1 MLELLTLEELD
12 RDLFRGVNQATVP
25 RASRLFGGQVAAQAL
40 RAAALTVDADRLPH
54 SMHGYFLRM
63 GTPDLPVILRV
74 DRDRDGRSFS
84 ARRVVALQRGEVIF
98 DLSASF
104 HVREEGAEFV
114 PASPTTPHPP
124 EEYEADPWSA
134 QHPFAEARAVPPTRP
149 SPEGPHVASRM
160 WTRVIERLPDD
171 PVLHAC
177 ALAYMSD
184 FGSGYAVVDDPDLPA
199 GGSSIDHSI
208 WFHDA
213 IRADEWTLLDM
224 WPLKAGHAR
233 GLYAGSMHSA
243 SPDARGVLGLM
254 FTQEFLMRV
263 PRV

>member
-1 MLELLTLEELD
+1 MLELLTLEPLD
-12 RDLFRGVNQATVP
+12 RDLFRAVNQVTTP
-25 RASRLFGGQVAAQAL
+25 KASRLFGGQVAAQAL
-40 RAAALTVDADRLPH
+40 RAAAMTVADDRLPH

-74 DRDRDGRSFS
+74 ERDRDGRSFS

-104 HVREEGAEFV
+104 HVREDGAQFV
-114 PASPTTPHPP
+114 PAAPATPFTPS
-124 EEYEADPWSA
+124 EYPSDPWSP
-134 QHPFAEARAVPPTRP
+134 QHPCAEARAVPPTRP

-160 WTRVIERLPDD
+160 WTRITERLPDD

-177 ALAYMSD
+177 ALTYMSD
-184 FGSGYAVVDDPDLPA
+184 FGSGFAGVDNPNMPA

-208 WFHDA
+208 WFHHA

-233 GLYAGSMHSA
+233 GLYAGSMHSVSSEA
-243 SPDARGVLGLM
+243 DGVLGLM
-254 FTQEFLMRV
+254 FTQEFLMRS
-263 PRV
+263 PRS